1 MCNKII
7 VIVRKILQY
16 NKNVVIKYEKVMYIL
31 KASQIKSLHFDY
43 AIYLSYF
50 LDKVFFRFY
59 PLGFVILNEC
69 AIIRGQNA
77 KNGHT
82 V

>member
-31 KASQIKSLHFDY
+31 KASQIKSLHFDMRY
-43 AIYLSYF
+43 IYHISLIKYF
-50 LDKVFFRFY
+50 FVF
-59 PLGFVILNEC
+59 IL
-69 AIIRGQNA
+69 
-77 KNGHT
+77 
-82 V
+82 